1 MAESERIL
9 ARAAQ
14 RPNDERAKE
23 ETKKETV
30 ASASSVQE
38 ASSASSAS
46 TAAGEEVL
54 AAIRDLGD
62 NGPGVS
68 FKALGTVSKLLTNI
82 VNNPNEAKYRRLK
95 LSNAALNSKVIS
107 VVGGVALL
115 EAVGFLDLP
124 GEDTMILL
132 QDADIGHVT
141 VSGRSGRLK

>member
-30 ASASSVQE
+30 ASVSSVHG
-38 ASSASSAS
+38 ASSAS

-68 FKALGTVSKLLTNI
+68 VKALSTVAKLLTNI

-141 VSGRSGRLK
+141 VSGRLK